1 MNAARAALIACG
13 LVSAAGVLWASPAH
27 ATEKVAKK
35 VTAGTPAPVS
45 GPSPYFW
52 LFHDDAGWHL
62 RWSGPAGDKKRV
74 FTGLVQVTGARI
86 STVKPAGMTGGDD
99 SVGRLDQARAMFKSE
114 SAGTVEGIDF
124 KVGEG
129 AGSLYLELFVDYDV
143 IGPSSIRLGASGAQ
157 PVDVTPALQI
167 DLQASP

>member
-1 MNAARAALIACG
+1 
-13 LVSAAGVLWASPAH
+13 
-27 ATEKVAKK
+27 
-35 VTAGTPAPVS
+35 
-45 GPSPYFW
+45 
-52 LFHDDAGWHL
+52 
-62 RWSGPAGDKKRV
+62 
-74 FTGLVQVTGARI
+74 
-86 STVKPAGMTGGDD
+86 
-99 SVGRLDQARAMFKSE
+99 MFKSE

-143 IGPSSIRLGASGAQ
+143 IGPGSIRLGASGAQ

>member
-1 MNAARAALIACG
+1 MNRPRASFIVVAL
-13 LVSAAGVLWASPAH
+13 LSVSGALWGSPAH

-35 VTAGTPAPVS
+35 VTAGTAAPIS

-99 SVGRLDQARAMFKSE
+99 SVGRLDLSRAMFKSE

-124 KVGEG
+124 KVGDG
-129 AGSLYLELFVDYDV
+129 AGSLYLELFVDYEV
-143 IGPSSIRLGASGAQ
+143 IGPGSIRLGASGAQ